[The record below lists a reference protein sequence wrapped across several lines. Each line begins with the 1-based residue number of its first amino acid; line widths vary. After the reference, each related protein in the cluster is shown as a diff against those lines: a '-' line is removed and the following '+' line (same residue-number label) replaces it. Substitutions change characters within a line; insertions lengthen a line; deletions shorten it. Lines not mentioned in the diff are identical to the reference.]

1 MNTKACAHEENAGS
15 FAFSTEQHANI
26 SRRENEENGEIDR
39 QKGVKNGTQIG
50 KFFLGRV
57 EKQKSIER

>member
-50 KFFLGRV
+50 KFFWGGL
-57 EKQKSIER
+57 KSENQ